1 MVARPFD
8 DPTPGWLS
16 DYAQIEADIER
27 MAEFAAVLR
36 SEVVDN
42 YAPRAMYVSDELAA
56 ELPEPPESFPEL
68 ASFARVHKE
77 SQLNTSDLVY
87 FYQEATWG
95 LATAASDIS
104 ARYGEAD
111 AFSAARVSEVE
122 DALDQTAAARP
133 PSSPSSP
140 PSEA

>member
-1 MVARPFD
+1 
-8 DPTPGWLS
+8 
-16 DYAQIEADIER
+16 

-42 YAPRAMYVSDELAA
+42 YAPRALHVSDELAA
-56 ELPEPPESFPEL
+56 ELPEPPASFPEL
-68 ASFARVHKE
+68 ANFARAHRD

-122 DALDQTAAARP
+122 DALDQTAAAKP
-133 PSSPSSP
+133 P
-140 PSEA
+140 PSEV

>member
-1 MVARPFD
+1 VVARPFD

-16 DYAQIEADIER
+16 DYAQIEADIGQ
-27 MAEFAAVLR
+27 MAEFAALLR

-42 YAPRAMYVSDELAA
+42 YGPRAMHVSDELAA
-56 ELPEPPESFPEL
+56 ELPEPPPSFPEL
-68 ASFARVHKE
+68 ANFARVHRE

-122 DALDQTAAARP
+122 NALDQTAAARP
-133 PSSPSSP
+133 PSSG
-140 PSEA
+140 A